1 MLPFGVTT
9 VEFALVT
16 FASALVGILLVVG
29 ASKYVRA
36 SLIAAFALGIY
47 LWYFMDTLGDA
58 NYLDVNGG
66 PVASAVL
73 LSLVTLFVIGVVAF
87 FALDGSV
94 FSLGKGVGEGGM
106 MVACL
111 VALALGLHGLG
122 EGADFG
128 FTAAQTPTTTLLG
141 AFGGLAEGASWAL
154 HKMLEPA
161 IAAAVYVAVT
171 QGQPRRATERLVDV
185 LTLAAVFVTPAVVG
199 AAAGYFVVFD
209 HTYVFA
215 LGLGA
220 STYALGRL
228 GKPLVASGAEA
239 QKWLSV
245 KMALAL
251 VVGFLLIFLAALL
264 HS

>member
-16 FASALVGILLVVG
+16 FVSALVGILVAIG
-29 ASKYVRA
+29 ASRYIRSSV
-36 SLIAAFALGIY
+36 IAAFALGIY
-47 LWYFMDTLGDA
+47 LWYFTDTLGDA
-58 NYLDVNGG
+58 NYLGVNSG
-66 PVASAVL
+66 PAASAEL
-73 LSLVTLFVIGVVAF
+73 YSLVVLFVIGVIAF

-94 FSLGKGVGEGGM
+94 FSLSEGLSERRVL
-106 MVACL
+106 VACL
-111 VALALGLHGLG
+111 AALALGLHGFG

-128 FTAAQTPTTTLLG
+128 FTAAQTPTTSLLG

-154 HKMLEPA
+154 HKLLEPM
-161 IAAAVYVAVT
+161 IAAAIYVALT
-171 QGQPRRATERLVDV
+171 GGKPRRASERLVDALA
-185 LTLAAVFVTPAVVG
+185 LTGVFAVPAVVG
-199 AAAGYFVVFD
+199 AATGYFVVFD
-209 HTYVFA
+209 HTYAFA

-228 GKPLVASGAEA
+228 GKPLIASGDGA
-239 QKWLSV
+239 QRWLSF

-251 VVGFLLIFLAALL
+251 VIGFLLIFLAALL